1 MPQRKIPMKQ
11 PLPQPILLV
20 EDSEDDFEATSRAF
34 KKVNLRNPVVWCQS
48 GPAALDYLRHEGA
61 HKDAGGEPPG
71 LILLDLNMP
80 GMDGRQTLKI
90 IKQDVALKRIPVI
103 ILTTSGDERDVKTCY
118 QLGANTYVQKPV
130 SFDGL
135 IEAIQRLK
143 AYWFEFALLPKD
155 AEVPLGTE
163 T

>member
-1 MPQRKIPMKQ
+1 MNQALIYQ
-11 PLPQPILLV
+11 QSILLV

-48 GPAALDYLRHEGA
+48 GQGALDYLKREGTYLESA
-61 HKDAGGEPPG
+61 AVTVPG

-80 GMDGRQTLKI
+80 GLDGRKTLQAIKLDETLKH
-90 IKQDVALKRIPVI
+90 IPVI
-103 ILTTSGDERDVKTCY
+103 ILTTSSDERDVQACY

-130 SFDGL
+130 SFEGL

-143 AYWFEFALLPKD
+143 SYWFEFALLPKEP
-155 AEVPLGTE
+155 A
-163 T
+163 